1 MLPVPGFRFLP
12 RAGGSKSCPSVHSI
26 CWATLQGWAVPVGGM
41 GGLHKMAHQPMIT
54 IFTTE
59 HLYPTPKQPA
69 QTCPAP
75 CPICSVHTP
84 RPSISVPLVAVCQ
97 REFAV
102 MRPDTAIQRASCRK
116 FPSFSRRQSAGSVE
130 KFLIFMH
137 RVRESGRDTSL
148 HCAQGSITTVHSTR
162 LYYAPAVWYSLVIS
176 SRTEN
181 RICQSESAIWR
192 SKSTASAPATSQ
204 PSTQAAYQ
212 KS

>member
-102 MRPDTAIQRASCRK
+102 MRPDTASQLPKVPQFFQAPVCWERREIPDFHA
-116 FPSFSRRQSAGSVE
+116 PSPRVWPGYEPALCTRQ
-130 KFLIFMH
+130 H
-137 RVRESGRDTSL
+137 
-148 HCAQGSITTVHSTR
+148 HN
-162 LYYAPAVWYSLVIS
+162 
-176 SRTEN
+176 RT
-181 RICQSESAIWR
+181 
-192 SKSTASAPATSQ
+192 
-204 PSTQAAYQ
+204 
-212 KS
+212 